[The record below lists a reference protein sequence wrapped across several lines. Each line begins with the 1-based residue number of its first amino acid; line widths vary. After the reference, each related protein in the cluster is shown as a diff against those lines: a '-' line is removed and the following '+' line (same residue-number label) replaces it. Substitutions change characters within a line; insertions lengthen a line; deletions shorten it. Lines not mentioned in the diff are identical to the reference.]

1 MLLLYRITCCITD
14 FILYEHNIPPTQLHT
29 FLPVAAKSAAFF
41 CYISRRVVGCV
52 MYTLCICMHIRE
64 RRHTKRNQTS
74 AMISEGRERGIDDD
88 KKDE

>member
-14 FILYEHNIPPTQLHT
+14 YILYKHNIPAHPATYI
-29 FLPVAAKSAAFF
+29 PPSCSEIGRFF
-41 CYISRRVVGCV
+41 FYISRRVVGCV
-52 MYTLCICMHIRE
+52 MYTVCICMHIRE

-88 KKDE
+88 KKDK